1 MTSDRRDDRGR
12 PDDFG
17 DSSPA
22 PGADPFGR
30 PISHEARLAA
40 ARARLRWRRRITL
53 TVGALV
59 LAATGITT
67 VAVAWPSGHDTTP
80 AAATPSLPGNGNS
93 PTDSASPPH
102 APAAADG
109 APAPIATTPADDH
122 PPAAPP
128 TNDPS
133 TAAGPPPARAGTT
146 GLPLS
151 GRIVMIDPGHNPG
164 NGGHSR
170 EINKQ
175 VYAGGLTKEC
185 DTTGTET
192 DKGYTEAEFTLDV
205 AHRVRRLLEAQGAT
219 VRYAWE
225 TEAWGPCVDE
235 RAARGNAAGADAIV
249 SIHADGGPAGGR
261 GFHVILPASVKDGKV
276 DTTAILAP
284 SRALGS
290 MLSAAFRAA
299 TGNGPA
305 TYLGTDDG
313 LVTRSD
319 LGGLNLSTR
328 PKVFIECGNMRN
340 ASDAAQFTDPN
351 WRERAASG
359 IATGIT
365 AYLLKG
371 T

>member
-12 PDDFG
+12 PDDSGYAYSRSGAGFFG
-17 DSSPA
+17 HSA
-22 PGADPFGR
+22 
-30 PISHEARLAA
+30 SHEERLEA
-40 ARARLRWRRRITL
+40 ARERLRRRRRVTL
-53 TVGALV
+53 TVLALA

-67 VAVAWPSGHDTTP
+67 IAVAWPDGHDTGRTAAAHPPASPTTTAAPEATPDP
-80 AAATPSLPGNGNS
+80 AAAGGVPAPASS
-93 PTDSASPPH
+93 SPP
-102 APAAADG
+102 DG
-109 APAPIATTPADDH
+109 QQ
-122 PPAAPP
+122 
-128 TNDPS
+128 PS
-133 TAAGPPPARAGTT
+133 TAPPITAPVTSPGPPAPRAGTT

-151 GRIVMIDPGHNPG
+151 GRVVMIDPGHNPG

-205 AHRVRRLLEAQGAT
+205 AHRAKRLLEAQGAT
-219 VRYAWE
+219 VLYTWE
-225 TEAWGPCVDE
+225 TEAWGPCVNE
-235 RAARGNAAGADAIV
+235 RAARGNTARADAVV
-249 SIHADGGPAGGR
+249 SIHADGGPASGR
-261 GFHVILPASVKDGKV
+261 GFHVILPASVKDANV
-276 DTTAILAP
+276 DTTPILAP

-290 MLSAAFRAA
+290 TLAAAFRAA
-299 TGNGPA
+299 TGASPA
-305 TYLGTDDG
+305 TYLGTQDG
-313 LVTRSD
+313 LVTRTD

-340 ASDAAQFTDPN
+340 ATDAAQFTDPN

>member
-12 PDDFG
+12 PDDPHAAHSRAADGFFG
-17 DSSPA
+17 HSA
-22 PGADPFGR
+22 
-30 PISHEARLAA
+30 SHEARLEAA
-40 ARARLRWRRRITL
+40 HDRLRRRRRVTL
-53 TVGALV
+53 TVLALA

-67 VAVAWPSGHDTTP
+67 IAVAWPDGSDARHASADRPTASGSTTSAVPGSGPDPAAAGGAPVPALTTP
-80 AAATPSLPGNGNS
+80 AGGQQPSAA
-93 PTDSASPPH
+93 PTTA
-102 APAAADG
+102 APA
-109 APAPIATTPADDH
+109 T
-122 PPAAPP
+122 
-128 TNDPS
+128 S
-133 TAAGPPPARAGTT
+133 AGPPAPRAGTA

-151 GRIVMIDPGHNPG
+151 GRVVMIDPGHNPG
-164 NGGHSR
+164 NGAHSR

-205 AHRVRRLLEAQGAT
+205 AHRAKRLLEAQGAT
-219 VRYAWE
+219 VLYTWE
-225 TEAWGPCVDE
+225 TEAWGPCVNE
-235 RAARGNAAGADAIV
+235 RAARGNAAAADAIV

-261 GFHVILPASVKDGKV
+261 GFHVILPATVKDKSV
-276 DTTAILAP
+276 DTTPILAS
-284 SRALGS
+284 SRALGTN
-290 MLSAAFRAA
+290 LAAAFRAA
-299 TGNGPA
+299 TGTGPA
-305 TYLGTDDG
+305 TYLGTQDG
-313 LVTRSD
+313 LVTRTD

-340 ASDAAQFTDPN
+340 ATDAAQFTDAN

>member
-12 PDDFG
+12 PDDPPPRYRHHP
-17 DSSPA
+17 PA
-22 PGADPFGR
+22 ADPFGHA
-30 PISHEARLAA
+30 PAQEARIETAHD
-40 ARARLRWRRRITL
+40 RLRRRRRITL
-53 TVGALV
+53 TVAALA
-59 LAATGITT
+59 LAAAGAGTI
-67 VAVAWPSGHDTTP
+67 AVAWPSGHD
-80 AAATPSLPGNGNS
+80 AARTEAAHTRSATAAGDPPS
-93 PTDSASPPH
+93 TPH
-102 APAAADG
+102 AAPADG
-109 APAPIATTPADDH
+109 APAPNATTSTGEP
-122 PPAAPP
+122 PPAAPAETP
-128 TNDPS
+128 A
-133 TAAGPPPARAGTT
+133 TAVVPPPPRAGGG

-151 GRIVMIDPGHNPG
+151 GRLVMLDPGHNPG

-192 DKGYTEAEFTLDV
+192 DQGYTEAEFTLDV
-205 AHRVRRLLEAQGAT
+205 AHRAKRLLEAQGAT
-219 VRYAWE
+219 VVYTWE
-225 TEAWGPCVDE
+225 SEAWGPCVDE
-235 RAARGNAAGADAIV
+235 RAARGNTAKADAVV

-261 GFHVILPASVKDGKV
+261 GFHVILPASVKDKNV
-276 DTTAILAP
+276 DTTPILAP
-284 SRALGS
+284 SRTLGG
-290 MLSAAFRAA
+290 LLAKAFRAA
-299 TGNGPA
+299 TGTSPA

-313 LVTRSD
+313 LVTRTD

>member
-12 PDDFG
+12 PDDPGFPYRREAGFFG
-17 DSSPA
+17 HSA
-22 PGADPFGR
+22 
-30 PISHEARLAA
+30 SHEARLEA
-40 ARARLRWRRRITL
+40 ARDGLRRRRRITL
-53 TVGALV
+53 TVLALA
-59 LAATGITT
+59 LAATGTT
-67 VAVAWPSGHDTTP
+67 IAVAWPDGHDKARADVGRPIPTVAGTGAPGDSTDP
-80 AAATPSLPGNGNS
+80 ATAG
-93 PTDSASPPH
+93 
-102 APAAADG
+102 G
-109 APAPIATTPADDH
+109 APAPMATSSPGGQQ
-122 PPAAPP
+122 PSGAPP
-128 TNDPS
+128 IGAPATS
-133 TAAGPPPARAGTT
+133 AGPPPRAGTT

-151 GRIVMIDPGHNPG
+151 GRVVMIDPGHNPG

-175 VYAGGLTKEC
+175 VYAGGLSKEC

-205 AHRVRRLLEAQGAT
+205 AHRTKRLLEAQGAT
-219 VRYAWE
+219 VLYTWE

-235 RAARGNAAGADAIV
+235 RAARGNTARADAIV
-249 SIHADGGPAGGR
+249 SIHADGGPASGR
-261 GFHVILPASVKDGKV
+261 GFHVILPAPVKDKNV

-290 MLSAAFRAA
+290 TLAAAFRAA
-299 TGNGPA
+299 TATSPA

-313 LVTRSD
+313 LVTRTD

-340 ASDAAQFTDPN
+340 ASDAAQFTDPS